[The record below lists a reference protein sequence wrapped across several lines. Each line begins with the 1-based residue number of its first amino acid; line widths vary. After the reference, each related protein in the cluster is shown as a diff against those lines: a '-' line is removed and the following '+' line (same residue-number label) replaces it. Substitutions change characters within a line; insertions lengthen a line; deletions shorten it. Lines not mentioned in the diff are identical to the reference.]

1 MQQIRD
7 NEKGGLHR
15 ITALAAAE
23 MATIPNLTIS
33 ESKLTKSWAQTNQSL
48 QLDEWAYKE
57 YFAGAI
63 IDKKTGE
70 SLEYQKLIK
79 RKETRETWFRSLANE
94 IGHLAQEI
102 RNIKGTRDGHN
113 ILCAKIWNSKGKT
126 ERSDLCWPEVTELTV
141 IMTLARQPVT

>member
-48 QLDEWAYKE
+48 QLDE
-57 YFAGAI
+57 
-63 IDKKTGE
+63 
-70 SLEYQKLIK
+70 
-79 RKETRETWFRSLANE
+79 
-94 IGHLAQEI
+94 
-102 RNIKGTRDGHN
+102 
-113 ILCAKIWNSKGKT
+113 
-126 ERSDLCWPEVTELTV
+126 
-141 IMTLARQPVT
+141 